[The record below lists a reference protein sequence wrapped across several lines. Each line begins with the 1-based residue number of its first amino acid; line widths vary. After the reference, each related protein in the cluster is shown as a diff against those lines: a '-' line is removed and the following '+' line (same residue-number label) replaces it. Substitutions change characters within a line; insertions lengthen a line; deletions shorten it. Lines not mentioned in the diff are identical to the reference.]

1 MARAGKAYRM
11 PCVEELQSY
20 IHPRSR
26 ALSELPESEEVH
38 GMGRTKQM
46 GQHLVRAPRAGG
58 VPVGGRVFSIAY
70 CG

>member
-38 GMGRTKQM
+38 GMGRTRQM
-46 GQHLVRAPRAGG
+46 AQHLVRAPRA
-58 VPVGGRVFSIAY
+58 
-70 CG
+70 